1 MLPTNFGNKKCCQNQ
16 IRVRYCSHYKK
27 REEGWPLYAAL
38 LADVKG
44 SKGYGNK
51 ERHALQERIDLT
63 IRYLNDMYRGML
75 VKEVGFSGGDEIQG
89 LFADPISAYM
99 YYRLLSLTL
108 GVGAFRCGIGVGN
121 WDVKLGNRK
130 ESAAQD
136 GEAYHLAREAIGEA
150 ARSDYYDLVCRT
162 HANDRDAGTVLL
174 DHSWGLCK
182 IRTDP
187 QNEIAF
193 VAELVYPLVFER
205 MGGGVAL
212 VDGCRRHGGEL
223 LQIFAARVMER
234 NKSCGV
240 VEGLLRKNGIG
251 KMEIEPTDGGRLIEG
266 LGGHRDTLVGAARDI
281 GRASEL
287 SHQGIGRKISQ
298 GRLIQERR
306 AIALAAQFGW

>member
-1 MLPTNFGNKKCCQNQ
+1 M
-16 IRVRYCSHYKK
+16 
-27 REEGWPLYAAL
+27 YAAL

-51 ERHALQERIDLT
+51 ERRALQERIDLT
-63 IRYLNDMYRGML
+63 IRCLNDMYRGML
-75 VKEVGFSGGDEIQG
+75 VKEVGFSGGDEVQG
-89 LFADPISAYM
+89 LFTDPISAYM

-108 GVGAFRCGIGVGN
+108 GVGIFRCGIGVGN
-121 WDVKLGNRK
+121 WDVKLGDRK

-162 HANDRDAGTVLL
+162 RGNSCDAVTVLL

-193 VAELVYPLVFER
+193 VAELIYPLVFER
-205 MGGGVAL
+205 MGAAAF
-212 VDGCRRHGGEL
+212 VDSCRYRGTEL
-223 LQIFAARVMER
+223 LHIFEARVMER
-234 NKSCGV
+234 SKNCGV
-240 VEGLLRKNGIG
+240 VEGLLRKGGIE
-251 KMEIEPTDGGRLIEG
+251 KMEIEPTDASRLGEG
-266 LGGHRDTLVGAARDI
+266 LGGRRDTLVGAARDI
-281 GRASEL
+281 GKVTGL